1 VSRALAAAT
10 GSAPPA
16 DTAAAVNAT
25 FESLQSNVRGAR
37 QAERA
42 QARAEEAHSAA
53 CTFKPVLVAERALQQ
68 RKHRHTANSG
78 TATATA
84 VAAAAGASSASADVH
99 AADSGQLVGA
109 AAGATA
115 ASGAGASSSGG
126 SSDPYGAGN
135 KYRLPI
141 HEPWRIAED
150 LKARSEERAARMAAA
165 QAEREVYYI
174 TLLLVLLLLLLIKVL
189 LLLLH

>member
-1 VSRALAAAT
+1 VSRALAAAA

-16 DTAAAVNAT
+16 DAAAAVNAT

-42 QARAEEAHSAA
+42 QARADEAHSAA

-68 RKHRHTANSG
+68 CKRRHTANSSANSG
-78 TATATA
+78 SSS
-84 VAAAAGASSASADVH
+84 AAAD
-99 AADSGQLVGA
+99 AAHSELVGA
-109 AAGATA
+109 AAGTASTATA
-115 ASGAGASSSGG
+115 AGASGSGSG
-126 SSDPYGAGN
+126 SDPYSAGN

-165 QAEREVYYI
+165 QAEREVRVI
-174 TLLLVLLLLLLIKVL
+174 TTTATSGATITKANVPY
-189 LLLLH
+189 